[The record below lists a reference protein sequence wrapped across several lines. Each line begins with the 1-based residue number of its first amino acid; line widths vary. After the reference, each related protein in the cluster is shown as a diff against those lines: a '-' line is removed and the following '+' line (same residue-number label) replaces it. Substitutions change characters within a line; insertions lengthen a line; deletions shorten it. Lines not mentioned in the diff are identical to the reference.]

1 MMWHRFIENTEGSTL
16 VEAAITMPFVIF
28 LFLGGVDL
36 NRVVDMEEIVSDISN
51 SGLFLITTEALTPTK
66 MSDILKNTYE
76 DKLAGGELE
85 IAFQFQ
91 LLEVNRDGRSAIKK
105 EFLTGQ
111 AGFTC
116 YIDVTDAAL
125 SPSFDEGAI
134 TPNSSHIVVGRT
146 CARAKGG
153 FFLSSLLPDFLVN
166 HQVLRQIKD
175 PLF

>member
-28 LFLGGVDL
+28 LFLAGVDL
-36 NRVVDMEEIVSDISN
+36 NRVLVMEEIVSDISN

-76 DKLAGGELE
+76 DKLEGGELE

-91 LLEVNRDGRSAIKK
+91 LLEVNRDGGSAIKK

-116 YIDVTDAAL
+116 YIDVTDVAL
-125 SPSFDEGAI
+125 GSTFDEDAI
-134 TPNSSHIVVGRT
+134 TPNSSHVVAGRT

-153 FFLSSLLPDFLVN
+153 YFLSSLLPDFFIN
-166 HQVLRQIKD
+166 HQSLSQIRD